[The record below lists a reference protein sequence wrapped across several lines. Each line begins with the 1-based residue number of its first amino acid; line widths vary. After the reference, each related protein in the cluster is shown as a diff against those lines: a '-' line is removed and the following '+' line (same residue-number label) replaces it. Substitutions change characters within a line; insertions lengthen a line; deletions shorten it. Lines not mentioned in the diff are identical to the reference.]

1 MKKIKAVILSIAAM
15 VCTCFAAA
23 CSMDQLLA
31 TPGFGSVD
39 SSVESSSGET
49 SEAPAESEEPEAS
62 EEPETSEEPGTSEEP
77 EDAFGAGYQTITIA
91 QALELCGESGNAT
104 SEKYYIIGTIA
115 ELKNPQF
122 GEMTISDETGSI
134 YVYGIQGFSTM
145 EEQPCTGDKVL
156 LYGTLK
162 NYNGT
167 KEVNN
172 DAVIIDFEKA
182 VIDESDYVEMTIADA
197 RTADKGALVKVTGV
211 VSQITYANGYVPSGV
226 MLIDETG
233 SIYVYGSEVAGKV
246 AEGNEIT
253 VIGTKDYWILETE
266 KTAAEKFGYNGCNQI
281 SDAKLL
287 TNDKEVNSFS
297 TQAIEETTVKAIMET
312 PVTEDITTVVYKV
325 NALVKRVD
333 GQGFINYYID
343 DLDGVTGSYVY
354 TQCNGGD
361 FAWLDEFD
369 GKICT
374 VYLTALNAKSTASGC
389 GYRFLP
395 IDVKYENYQFDT
407 ANAARFALD
416 YYGVD
421 QFEATYTG
429 DPEKELVATVSS
441 ELLGF
446 EGVTLSYSSNN
457 TDVVYFETVEGKTVF
472 HCGETGKAL
481 VTVTATYNGKEEKA
495 EVYVA
500 VEKPVTYDYITVA
513 EAIQTPVD
521 TEGII
526 VKGIVGPSVVNKDGF
541 YLFGEDGSVIAVLVN
556 DTTQF
561 VGLEIGHEVIL
572 QGMRER
578 YIKDDSYTTAGQT
591 CIVNAEILVNN
602 YGNHAYST
610 EKFVETTGAEF
621 AALDVTVDYS
631 TTVYVMTVTIEYV
644 EAAYYT
650 TLNVKSGGNAIK
662 IYMSSAGQY
671 SWLAPYYN
679 QEVVVEI
686 AACNWN
692 DKNDQWR
699 GCIIAVRNADGTK
712 TLNPYNFDKY

>member
-1 MKKIKAVILSIAAM
+1 MKKIKALILSIVATLCAG
-15 VCTCFAAA
+15 FATA
-23 CSMDQLLA
+23 CMDTLLS
-31 TPGFGSVD
+31 TPDFFPVD
-39 SSVESSSGET
+39 SSVENSNSET
-49 SEAPAESEEPEAS
+49 SEAPAESETPAES

-77 EDAFGAGYQTITIA
+77 EEVFGEGYETITIA
-91 QALELCGESGNAT
+91 QALELCGEPGNAT
-104 SEKYYIIGTIA
+104 EQKYYIIGTIT
-115 ELKNPQF
+115 ELKNAQF

-134 YVYGIQGFSTM
+134 YVYGIAGFSTM
-145 EEQPCTGDKVL
+145 EEQPCTGDKIL
-156 LYGTLK
+156 LYGSLK
-162 NYNGT
+162 NYDGT

-172 DAVIIDFEKA
+172 DAIIVDFEKA

-197 RTADKGALVKVTGV
+197 RTAAKGALVKVTGV
-211 VSQITYANGYVPSGV
+211 VAQITYANGYVPSGV

-233 SIYVYGSEVAGKV
+233 SIYVYSNEVAGKV
-246 AEGNEIT
+246 EEGNEIT
-253 VIGTKDYWILETE
+253 VIGAKDYWILETE

-287 TNDKEVNSFS
+287 ANDKQVNAFS
-297 TQAIEETTVKAIMET
+297 KAAIEETTVKAIMET

-325 NALVKRVD
+325 NALVNRVD
-333 GQGFINYYID
+333 GQGFINYYLNDID
-343 DLDGVTGSYVY
+343 GKTGSYVY
-354 TQCNGGD
+354 TQCSGGD
-361 FAWLDEFD
+361 FSWLDEFD

-395 IDVKYENYQFDT
+395 VDVKYENYKFDT
-407 ANAARFALD
+407 ANAARFAVD

-421 QFEATYTG
+421 QFETLYTG
-429 DPEKELVATVSS
+429 DPEKELVTTVSS

-446 EGVTLSYSSNN
+446 EGVTLTYKSNN
-457 TDVVYFETVEGKTVF
+457 TDVVYFETVDGKTVF

-481 VTVTATYNGKEEKA
+481 VTVSATYNGKEAQSAFYITVEKA
-495 EVYVA
+495 
-500 VEKPVTYDYITVA
+500 VTYDYITVA
-513 EAIQTPVD
+513 EAIQVPVD
-521 TEGII
+521 TEGVI

-621 AALDVTVDYS
+621 AALDVKVDYS

-644 EAAYYT
+644 ETQFYT
-650 TLNVKSGGNAIK
+650 TLNVKSGNDAIK
-662 IYMSSAGQY
+662 IYMANAGQY
-671 SWLAPYYN
+671 SWLKDYYGK
-679 QEVVVEI
+679 EVVVEV

-712 TLNPYNFDKY
+712 ALNPYNFDKY

>member
-1 MKKIKAVILSIAAM
+1 MQMKKIKAVILSVAAM

-31 TPGFGSVD
+31 TPDFFPVD
-39 SSVESSSGET
+39 SSNVESSSSET

-62 EEPETSEEPGTSEEP
+62 EEPETSEEPEEV
-77 EDAFGAGYQTITIA
+77 FGEGYETITIA

-104 SEKYYIIGTIA
+104 TEKYYIIGTITD
-115 ELKNPQF
+115 LKNPQF

-134 YVYGIQGFSTM
+134 YVYGIAGFSTM

-233 SIYVYGSEVAGKV
+233 SIYVYSSEVAGKV

-287 TNDKEVNSFS
+287 TNDKKVNSFS

-343 DLDGVTGSYVY
+343 DLDGTTGSYVY

-374 VYLTALNAKSTASGC
+374 VYMTVLNAKSTASGC

-395 IDVKYENYQFDT
+395 VDVKYENYKFDT
-407 ANAARFALD
+407 ANAAKFALD
-416 YYGVD
+416 YYGID
-421 QFEATYTG
+421 QFETLYTG
-429 DPEKELVATVSS
+429 DPEKELVTTVSS

-446 EGVTLSYSSNN
+446 EGVTLSYTSNN

-556 DTTQF
+556 NTTQF

-610 EKFVETTGAEF
+610 EKFVETTTAEF
-621 AALDVTVDYS
+621 YKLDNTVDYS
-631 TTVYVMTVTIEYV
+631 TTVFVLTGTVVVGGNNYFT
-644 EAAYYT
+644 
-650 TLNVKSGGNAIK
+650 NVSIKSGDTSIT
-662 IYMSSAGQY
+662 IYCANAGQY
-671 SWLAPYYN
+671 SWLTELKG
-679 QEVVVEI
+679 EVTVEV

-692 DKNDQWR
+692 DKGFWA
-699 GCIIAVRNADGTK
+699 GCVLAARNADGPK